1 MSFLWWSPKKLF
13 PILYT
18 VLFQDCRLFVQSL
31 RTDPLLTLSEPC
43 RMRSYLEYESQKSS
57 TILSYAQAK
66 DILHTKLRK
75 IDIYGDGDDKQ
86 ESLNVEH
93 IFPQS
98 FFKND
103 TRKLAMK
110 SDLHHLYLCNR
121 KLNSFRQNF
130 KYVDSS
136 VAKIDDKIRVLDM
149 KGNAVNNENEL
160 FAKRG
165 YLMVTN
171 KNSKTF
177 VPAECSRGK
186 VARALSYFAVKYD
199 YLDTLEKVID
209 IRTLVEWSLK
219 DPVDNDEYLKNVII
233 YKHQGDINPFVF
245 NPDLVLYSFTDRCT
259 IDDELLRKKRLSVV
273 DPFYSIDY
281 LLNDIRILEEEKKA
295 LKLSLGHLLKKKQ

>member
-1 MSFLWWSPKKLF
+1 MRFLWYTHKQLF

-18 VLFQDCRLFVQSL
+18 ALLCRHSTKAI
-31 RTDPLLTLSEPC
+31 RTDPLVTLCEPS

-57 TILSYAQAK
+57 TVLSYVQAK

-75 IDIYGDGDDKQ
+75 FDIYGDGD
-86 ESLNVEH
+86 ESKEKLNVEH

-98 FFKND
+98 YFKND

-149 KGNAVNNENEL
+149 KGNAVSNENEL

-171 KNSKTF
+171 KNTKTF

-186 VARALSYFAVKYD
+186 IARSLSYFAVKYD
-199 YLDTLEKVID
+199 YLDVLEKVID

-233 YKHQGDINPFVF
+233 YKHQGDINPFVL
-245 NPDLVLYSFTDRCT
+245 NSDLVLCSFTDRCT
-259 IDDELLRKKRLSVV
+259 VDDELLRKKRLSVV
-273 DPFYSIDY
+273 DPFYAIDY

-295 LKLSLGHLLKKKQ
+295 LKMSLGHLLKK

>member
-1 MSFLWWSPKKLF
+1 MRFLWCTSKQLF
-13 PILYT
+13 PIFYT
-18 VLFQDCRLFVQSL
+18 TLFYRHLTRAI
-31 RTDPLLTLSEPC
+31 RTDPLVTLCEPS
-43 RMRSYLEYESQKSS
+43 RMRSYLEYEMQKTS
-57 TILSYAQAK
+57 TVLSYSQSK
-66 DILHTKLRK
+66 EILHTKLRK
-75 IDIYGDGDDKQ
+75 FDIYGDGDDSK
-86 ESLNVEH
+86 EKLNVEH
-93 IFPQS
+93 VFPQS
-98 FFKND
+98 YFKND

-136 VAKIDDKIRVLDM
+136 AAKIDDKFRVLDM
-149 KGNAVNNENEL
+149 KGNTVNNENEL

-177 VPAECSRGK
+177 VPSECSRGK
-186 VARALSYFAVKYD
+186 IARSLSYFAVKYN

-209 IRTLVEWSLK
+209 IRTLIEWSMK
-219 DPVDNDEYLKNVII
+219 DPVDNDEYLKNIII
-233 YKHQGDINPFVF
+233 YKYQGDINPFVL
-245 NPDLVLYSFTDRCT
+245 NPDLVLCSFTDRCT

-281 LLNDIRILEEEKKA
+281 LLNDIRILEEEKNA

>member
-1 MSFLWWSPKKLF
+1 MRFLWCTSNKLF

-18 VLFQDCRLFVQSL
+18 ALFYRYFTKAV
-31 RTDPLLTLSEPC
+31 RTDPLVTLCEPR
-43 RMRSYLEYESQKSS
+43 RMRSYLEYEMQKTS
-57 TILSYAQAK
+57 TVLSYSHAK
-66 DILHTKLRK
+66 NILHTKLRRF
-75 IDIYGDGDDKQ
+75 DIYGDGD
-86 ESLNVEH
+86 ESKENLNVEH
-93 IFPQS
+93 VFPQS
-98 FFKND
+98 YFKND
-103 TRKLAMK
+103 TRKSAMK

-136 VAKIDDKIRVLDM
+136 AAKIDDKFRVLDM

-171 KNSKTF
+171 KNTKTF
-177 VPAECSRGK
+177 VPSECSRGK
-186 VARALSYFAVKYD
+186 IARSLSYFAVKYD

-209 IRTLVEWSLK
+209 IRTLVEWSMK

-233 YKHQGDINPFVF
+233 YKYQGDINPFVL
-245 NPDLVLYSFTDRCT
+245 NPDLVLCSFTDRCT
-259 IDDELLRKKRLSVV
+259 IDDELLRKKRFSVV

-281 LLNDIRILEEEKKA
+281 LLDDIRKLEEEKKA
-295 LKLSLGHLLKKKQ
+295 LKLSISHLLKK